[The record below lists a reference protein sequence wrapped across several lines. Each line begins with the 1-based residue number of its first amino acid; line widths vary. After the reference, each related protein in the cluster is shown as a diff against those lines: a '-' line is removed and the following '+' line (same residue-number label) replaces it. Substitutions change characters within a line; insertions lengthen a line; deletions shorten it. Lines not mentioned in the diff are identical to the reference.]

1 MEQQPMTSIR
11 ESIRRRLAPIS
22 PIEPGVYQYQAPQDD
37 PRNFRVHLRIESSGE
52 GVMLVNAATVLH
64 LNQTAAEHAYYL
76 VQDTPEQEAA
86 DKIASRYRVSFEQAL
101 QDYADFKESIDT
113 LVTIPDLD
121 PIAYLGF
128 ERTRPYS
135 SEITAPYRLDCALT
149 YRLPEGVD
157 PELAPQTHADRDLT
171 TDEWK
176 TILDKS
182 WAAGIPHVIFTGGEP
197 TLRDD
202 LLELINYSENL
213 GQVTGLLTD
222 GIRLEE
228 KGYFDALLQ
237 TGLDHML
244 ILVEP
249 ELDSVWESI
258 KLSAASDIY
267 TTAHLTI
274 TPENQADAHIF
285 LERLS
290 LLGVPSL
297 SLSASS
303 DVLDEELLAAQ
314 EYAASL
320 DMPLVWDIPVPFSH
334 MNPFALEFTGR
345 ERPPGA
351 GHAWL
356 YVEPDGDVLPDQEIN
371 EVVGNLLRDP
381 WKQVWQAALQRPD

>member
-1 MEQQPMTSIR
+1 MTSIR

-22 PIEPGVYQYQAPQDD
+22 PIEPGVYQYRAPQED
-37 PRNFRVHLRIESSGE
+37 PRNFRMHLRIESNGE

-76 VQDTPEQEAA
+76 VQDIPEQEAA

-135 SEITAPYRLDCALT
+135 GEITAPYRLDCALT
-149 YRLPEGVD
+149 YRLPEGID
-157 PELAPQTHADRDLT
+157 PQLAPHTHADRDLA

-197 TLRDD
+197 SLRDD
-202 LLELINYSENL
+202 LLELISYAEDL

-222 GIRLEE
+222 GIRLDES
-228 KGYFDALLQ
+228 GYFDALLL
-237 TGLDHML
+237 TGLDHIL

-249 ELDSVWESI
+249 NQESIWESI
-258 KLSAASDIY
+258 KMSAASDIY

-274 TPENQADAHIF
+274 TPENQANTNNY

-290 LLGVPSL
+290 LLDVPSI

-303 DVLDEELLAAQ
+303 KVPDEDLVAAQ

-320 DMPLVWDIPVPFSH
+320 DIPLVWDTPVPYSH
-334 MNPFALEFTGR
+334 KNPFALEFAGR

-371 EVVGNLLRDP
+371 EVLGNLLRDP
-381 WKQVWQAALQRPD
+381 WEQIWQAALQRLD